1 MSKYDVIVIGGGHN
15 GLTTATI
22 LATKGKKVLV
32 VEKRDV
38 LGGIAAGEE
47 FHPGYSTTG
56 LLHDTSGVRSD
67 VVKSLQ
73 LEKHGLLFDPNRA
86 DVAILAKDGKSVV
99 IKSDVSASAA
109 AISEFSKNDAEAYK
123 GYHEFLKKISNVI
136 NDLMD
141 NPPPNIDVENL
152 TMASLVVLAKKG
164 MKLKGLG
171 NKTMLELLKVTPMC
185 VRDFLDEKF
194 ETDFLKAGLA
204 APALYGSYAGPWSA
218 YSTINLLLWECAS
231 RSNVKGGPQALVSA
245 LQKAAEQAGVEI
257 RTGSEV
263 ERIMLDETG
272 AAGGVRLKGGE
283 ELVATKVAA
292 SCTPKE
298 TFLNL
303 FDDFEIE
310 YDLDYWIGKIRSRG
324 TTAKVNLAISKSVE
338 LNGQAV
344 EYARTGNS
352 FDEME
357 KAFDPVKYREV
368 TDSPFLDIH
377 IPTISN
383 PSLAPEG
390 HSVVSILVHQ
400 IPYNFD
406 AGWSEDAKKKLGEDV
421 LCELEIYSPGI
432 SNSLVNME
440 VLSPADFEERYSLTE
455 GHTYHGEHFV
465 DQLITRPIPACARY
479 STPVHGLFLCGSGS
493 HPGGGITCAPGSMAA
508 SEILKSK
515 G

>member
-1 MSKYDVIVIGGGHN
+1 MSQYDIIVIGGGHN
-15 GLTTATI
+15 GLTTAAI
-22 LATKGKKVLV
+22 LAKKGKKVLV

-56 LLHDTSGVRSD
+56 LLHDTSGVRTEAI
-67 VVKSLQ
+67 KKLQ
-73 LEKHGLLFDPNRA
+73 LENHGLEFENARA
-86 DVAILAKDGKSVV
+86 DVMLLSKDGKS
-99 IKSDVSASAA
+99 INIQSDVDSTAT
-109 AISEFSKNDAEAYK
+109 AIKEFSEKDAGAYRE
-123 GYHEFLKKISNVI
+123 YQAFIKKVGKVFDN
-136 NDLMD
+136 LMD
-141 NPPPNIDVENL
+141 NPPPDIDVEHL

-164 MKLKGLG
+164 MLLKGLG
-171 NKTMLELLKVTPMC
+171 NKTMMELLKVAPMC
-185 VRDFLDEKF
+185 VADFLNEKF

-231 RSNVKGGPQALVSA
+231 KSNVKGGPQALVDA

-257 RTGSEV
+257 RTGAEV
-263 ERIMLDETG
+263 EKILLDNEG
-272 AAGGVRLKGGE
+272 AVSGVRLKGGE
-283 ELVATKVAA
+283 EIHAKKVAA

-310 YDLDYWIGKIRSRG
+310 YELDYWIDKIRSRG
-324 TTAKVNLAISKSVE
+324 TTAKVNLAINKSVQ
-338 LNGQAV
+338 LNGKTV

-368 TDSPFLDIH
+368 TGAPFLDIH
-377 IPTISN
+377 IPTVSN

-400 IPYNFD
+400 IPYDFE
-406 AGWSEDAKKKLGEDV
+406 AGWSADAKKQLGDDV
-421 LCELEIYSPGI
+421 LKELEIYSPGI
-432 SNSLVNME
+432 SSAVVGME
-440 VLSPADFEERYSLTE
+440 ILTPADFEERYTLTE
-455 GHTYHGEHFV
+455 GHIFHGEHFV
-465 DQLITRPIPACARY
+465 DQLVTRPIPSCARY
-479 STPVHGLFLCGSGS
+479 TTPVSGLYLCGSGS
-493 HPGGGITCAPGSMAA
+493 HPGGGITCMPGYLGASM
-508 SEILKSK
+508 ILK
-515 G
+515 